1 MGPRW
6 NDEWRDE
13 KGEGSILERVDED
26 GGRDGWCGESPDEK
40 DKGEERVEEKPWW
53 YACIPAPEDG
63 KHGGRRFQTMIE
75 LRSSRTD
82 AESGHLGGAGR
93 IISECR
99 LLAAINHGLS
109 GSSVSGGPAWVAHET
124 PCPHSVTAR
133 DPALYLA
140 VMSKRNHTGRS
151 DLLKF
156 HRPKLRLDN
165 APIPALKPESKQYVH
180 EIRSLPGGF

>member
-1 MGPRW
+1 MTAR
-6 NDEWRDE
+6 
-13 KGEGSILERVDED
+13 
-26 GGRDGWCGESPDEK
+26 
-40 DKGEERVEEKPWW
+40 
-53 YACIPAPEDG
+53 
-63 KHGGRRFQTMIE
+63 

-133 DPALYLA
+133 DPALYTA
-140 VMSKRNHTGRS
+140 VMSKRKHTGRS

-156 HRPKLRLDN
+156 HRPQLRLDN
-165 APIPALKPESKQYVH
+165 APIPTLKPESKQYVRVLH
-180 EIRSLPGGF
+180 PLPDASNCLEDVFTTSFSTFPRVTPSRSNILFRTSGVPQC